1 MNSFDSTA
9 VGIGAG
15 LLCAIVYALLR
26 AWRQKSFDL
35 PTTVTV
41 FLAAFALPPAAL
53 LIRAAF
59 LGTHTALPSNWREH
73 LAIAGIVAIGLALPY
88 LISTFRAAS
97 AAVIKP
103 EITPATVE
111 SPTHRVEKDS

>member
-15 LLCAIVYALLR
+15 LVSAIVYALLR

-41 FLAAFALPPAAL
+41 FLAAFALPPATL

-59 LGTHTALPSNWREH
+59 LGNQSALPSNWREH
-73 LAIAGIVAIGLALPY
+73 VAIAGIVAIGLALPY
-88 LISTFRAAS
+88 LISTFRAAGS
-97 AAVIKP
+97 AVIKS
-103 EITPATVE
+103 EI
-111 SPTHRVEKDS
+111 SPTSDPQSKNVEQRG